1 MCNTGT
7 TASRTGLAS
16 VSSLL
21 FALALFA
28 TSAAGVEDWQHYGGD
43 GGGSHYS
50 SLAQINRDNV
60 HDLTLAWSYR
70 TGDIERYPERRA
82 MAALN
87 VTPILLPEPAG
98 QSLVLCASMNRV
110 IALDPLSGEER
121 WTYDPEIILGPMDNK
136 FLCRGVA
143 YWEDAAAERDAIC
156 KHRVFTGTKDL
167 RLIALDARS
176 GKLCKDF
183 GVGGTVDIRPDIYED
198 VPNLN
203 EGDVQF
209 SAPPVVIDDLV
220 IIGSA
225 DNTKFWRADN
235 PSGEI
240 RAFDARTG
248 EPRWSFDPIPRNADD
263 PAAKDWTAEA
273 LRTTG
278 GANVWSMMSVDSERG
293 LIFLPTAT
301 AGPNNFGGLRP
312 GDNRYANS
320 VVALNAADGSVAW
333 HFQIVHHDVWDL
345 DLPAQ
350 PMLVDLERDGKTLPV
365 VIQITKQ
372 GLTFVLHRETG
383 EPVFGVEERPVPTDG
398 VPGELLSPTQPIPL
412 KPAPLGSQ
420 RFTPDD
426 AWGFTFFDR
435 NFCREKMASFGRT
448 GQYEPP
454 SFEGTMIP
462 GAMNNWGGGAY
473 DPERSLLIVPVSQVP
488 MFFRIKRTVDVTP
501 EEMNKPRQGPFGP
514 PMEMAGTPY
523 SFEYGPVMSPFF
535 APCIPPPWGELA
547 AIDLSGDTSTRW
559 RFPLGTLA
567 KLMPIPLPLPYG
579 TPLAGGPTVTA
590 GGLVFIGASSDE
602 KFRAFDIDTG
612 EKLWEVDTPASAMA
626 TPMTYAIDGR
636 QFVVVAAGGHMFK
649 GFQNISDYIVAY
661 ALPE

>member
-1 MCNTGT
+1 MSDSGI
-7 TASRTGLAS
+7 TAGLIRPVRTAP
-16 VSSLL
+16 LL
-21 FALALFA
+21 FTFALFA
-28 TSAAGVEDWQHYGGD
+28 AATAYAEDWQHYGGD

-60 HDLTLAWSYR
+60 QDLTLAWSYR

-82 MAALN
+82 LAALN
-87 VTPILLPEPAG
+87 VTPIMLPESAG

-110 IALDPLSGEER
+110 IALDPLTGKER
-121 WTYDPEIILGPMDNK
+121 WSYDPEIILGPMDNK

-143 YWEDAAAERDAIC
+143 YWDDTAAEPDAVC

-167 RLIALDARS
+167 RLIAIDART
-176 GKLCKDF
+176 GKPCEDF
-183 GVGGTVDIRPDIYED
+183 GARGTVDIRPDIYED
-198 VPNLN
+198 VPNLR

-209 SAPPVVIDDLV
+209 SAPPVVISDLV
-220 IIGSA
+220 IIGAA
-225 DNTKFWRADN
+225 DNTKIWRADN

-248 EPRWSFDPIPRNADD
+248 EPRWSFDPIPRTADD
-263 PAAKDWTAEA
+263 PAASDWTAEA
-273 LRTTG
+273 MRTTG
-278 GANVWSMMSVDSERG
+278 GANVWSMMSVDPERG
-293 LIFLPTAT
+293 LVFLPTAT

-333 HFQIVHHDVWDL
+333 HFQTLHHDVWDL

-350 PMLVDLERDGKTLPV
+350 PMLVDLKRDGKIVPV

-383 EPVFGVEERPVPTDG
+383 EPIFGVEERPVPTDG
-398 VPGELLSPTQPIPL
+398 VPGEVLSPTQPFPV
-412 KPAPLGSQ
+412 KPDPLGSQ

-435 NFCREKMASFGRT
+435 NACRKKFAAFGRT

-454 SFEGTMIP
+454 SFEGTLIP

-473 DPERSLLIVPVSQVP
+473 DPERSLLIVPVSEIP
-488 MFFRIKRTVDVTP
+488 MYFRIKRTEDVTP
-501 EEMNKPRQGPFGP
+501 EEWSKPRQGPLGP
-514 PMEMAGTPY
+514 PIEMAGTPY
-523 SFEYGPVMSPFF
+523 AFEYGPVMSPSF
-535 APCIPPPWGELA
+535 APCISPPWGELA
-547 AIDLSGDTSTRW
+547 AIDLSGDTGTRW
-559 RFPLGTLA
+559 RFPLGTLE

-626 TPMTYAIDGR
+626 TPMTYEINGR